1 MKIPLKSAKVRVE
14 SDIFLGGSV
23 LAGTVFS
30 GFSEV
35 RTHFELESDAPDE
48 KLMLL
53 VRNAKRGCFA
63 ENMAGSNI
71 GSRNGDTKCQT
82 NVPKTSDTNMATVHR
97 TRAVPFRISNDA
109 PTATTKMPR

>member
-1 MKIPLKSAKVRVE
+1 MKIPLKSAKVHVE

-23 LAGTVFS
+23 LKGTVFS

-35 RTHFELESDAPDE
+35 RTHFQLESDAPED

-63 ENMAGSNI
+63 ENMV
-71 GSRNGDTKCQT
+71 QT
-82 NVPKTSDTNMATVHR
+82 
-97 TRAVPFRISNDA
+97 AVPVKSSYEVNSKKVQVELGD
-109 PTATTKMPR
+109 

>member
-1 MKIPLKSAKVRVE
+1 MKIPLKSAKVHVE

-23 LAGTVFS
+23 LKGTVFS

-35 RTHFELESDAPDE
+35 RTHFQLESDAPQE

-63 ENMAGSNI
+63 ENMV
-71 GSRNGDTKCQT
+71 QT
-82 NVPKTSDTNMATVHR
+82 
-97 TRAVPFRISNDA
+97 AVPVKSSYEVNGKAVQVELGD
-109 PTATTKMPR
+109 